1 MDDQACPR
9 CKTTKYRNPSLKMMV
24 NVCGH
29 ALCESCVDLLFLK
42 GSGSCPECKI
52 PLRRANFRVQMFEDS
67 MVEKEVNIRK
77 RILRDFNKREEDF
90 ASLREYNDYL
100 EEIETIIYNL
110 ANNIDVIE
118 TNKQIEQYK
127 KDNKEQIAKSKSKLG
142 RSEYELEEMIELEK
156 QKEEERRLELAKEE
170 VEAKKKKIREK
181 EALIDE
187 LTFSDANA
195 KNIVESFA
203 SAIQTQKKEAKAA
216 VSPAVRATQFSTGI
230 KFGNQANQN
239 YSVPKVEEGPLYSY
253 TPIRQQIE
261 GPSPPN
267 WRELQARGYVSHI
280 RNECQV
286 DRAGGFRAHVAC
298 LRALQEAM
306 AGLYHNPS
314 QRQAEFGAV

>member
-1 MDDQACPR
+1 
-9 CKTTKYRNPSLKMMV
+9 
-24 NVCGH
+24 
-29 ALCESCVDLLFLK
+29 
-42 GSGSCPECKI
+42 
-52 PLRRANFRVQMFEDS
+52 MFEDP

-77 RILRDFNKREEDF
+77 RVLRDFNKREEDF
-90 ASLREYNDYL
+90 MTLREYNDYL

-110 ANNIDVIE
+110 ANNIDVVE
-118 TNKQIEQYK
+118 TNKKIEQYK

-156 QKEEERRLELAKEE
+156 QKEEERRIELVREE
-170 VEAKKKKIREK
+170 TEAKKKKIREK

-203 SAIQTQKKEAKAA
+203 SAIQMQKKEAKT
-216 VSPAVRATQFSTGI
+216 SLPARATQFSTGI
-230 KFGNQANQN
+230 KFGNQGNQN
-239 YSVPKVEEGPLYSY
+239 YIPVPKVEEGPLYSY

-261 GPSPPN
+261 GPTPPG
-267 WRELQARGYVSHI
+267 WRELQSRGYVSHI
-280 RNECQV
+280 RNESQAE
-286 DRAGGFRAHVAC
+286 RAGGFKAHVAC

-314 QRQAEFGAV
+314 QRQTEFTTI

>member
-1 MDDQACPR
+1 
-9 CKTTKYRNPSLKMMV
+9 
-24 NVCGH
+24 
-29 ALCESCVDLLFLK
+29 
-42 GSGSCPECKI
+42 
-52 PLRRANFRVQMFEDS
+52 

-90 ASLREYNDYL
+90 ATLREYNDYL

-118 TNKQIEQYK
+118 TNKKIEQYK

-156 QKEEERRLELAKEE
+156 QKEEERRIELVKEE
-170 VEAKKKKIREK
+170 IEAKKKKIREK

-203 SAIQTQKKEAKAA
+203 SAIQTQKKEAAKAA
-216 VSPAVRATQFSTGI
+216 LSPIKATQFSTGI
-230 KFGNQANQN
+230 KFGNQGNQT
-239 YSVPKVEEGPLYSY
+239 YLSVPKIEEGPLYSY
-253 TPIRQQIE
+253 MPIRQQID

-286 DRAGGFRAHVAC
+286 ERAGGFKAHVAC

-314 QRQAEFGAV
+314 QRQTEFGTV

>member
-29 ALCESCVDLLFLK
+29 TLCESCVDLLFLK

-52 PLRRANFRVQMFEDS
+52 PLRRANFRVQLFEDP

-90 ASLREYNDYL
+90 MSLREYNDYL

-110 ANNIDVIE
+110 VNNIDVIE
-118 TNKQIEQYK
+118 TNKKIDQYK
-127 KDNKEQIAKSKSKLG
+127 KDNRDQITKSKSKLG
-142 RSEYELEEMIELEK
+142 RTEYELEEMIELEK
-156 QKEEERRLELAKEE
+156 QKEEERKLELVKQEM
-170 VEAKKKKIREK
+170 EAKKKKIREK

-187 LTFSDANA
+187 LTYSEGNA
-195 KNIVESFA
+195 KNIVETFA
-203 SAIQTQKKEAKAA
+203 SAIQASKKEVKA
-216 VSPAVRATQFSTGI
+216 VPSKVTQFSTGI
-230 KFGNQANQN
+230 KFGNQGTQN
-239 YSVPKVEEGPLYSY
+239 YMPVPKLDEGPLYSY
-253 TPIRQQIE
+253 VPIRQSTD
-261 GPSPPN
+261 GPTPPG
-267 WRELQARGYVSHI
+267 WRELQARGYVSHV
-280 RNECQV
+280 RGESSAE
-286 DRAGGFRAHVAC
+286 RAGGFKAHVAC

-314 QRQAEFGAV
+314 QHQTEFASV